1 MTRTKKTLLFAVCIG
16 LLIAGGFQLLLS
28 GCGKNAGN
36 EIYNYTFSFSGGTGR
51 TNIECVKLEK
61 TGADI
66 YATIR
71 FSKKNGG
78 KSRYD
83 AVRINGETICG
94 ENEFRIPAEINK
106 NFTIEAETLAMSKAH
121 WITYELRITVDED
134 TGVSERSPEED
145 RQEKDKENAE
155 GSTEE
160 TGEENTEENTEGN
173 AAENTEG
180 SSGAGPVLDETPPVI
195 SGLKASEVQ
204 REMHSRLLR
213 IFYYEDGITLIE
225 ADASAGISRERK
237 KKDMEQV
244 SGGEQD
250 GYSAEDSISGVI
262 GGLYSGAIIKYLTAE
277 EGQEL
282 PAGIEKE
289 YIVIRER
296 PKSVYIVSE
305 EALDMMKES
314 DRTGLITCHGF
325 KNENADDLLEEID
338 FAGTYDDW
346 DLKKMILKKTD
357 LAILPEEFLKQE
369 NKAEDGSDP
378 VKRYGMRA
386 SQMGMTLWIDRSSSE
401 TTDEAKA
408 EWRDACE
415 IIFG

>member
-155 GSTEE
+155 GST
-160 TGEENTEENTEGN
+160 
-173 AAENTEG
+173 
-180 SSGAGPVLDETPPVI
+180 
-195 SGLKASEVQ
+195 
-204 REMHSRLLR
+204 
-213 IFYYEDGITLIE
+213 
-225 ADASAGISRERK
+225 
-237 KKDMEQV
+237 
-244 SGGEQD
+244 
-250 GYSAEDSISGVI
+250 
-262 GGLYSGAIIKYLTAE
+262 
-277 EGQEL
+277 
-282 PAGIEKE
+282 
-289 YIVIRER
+289 
-296 PKSVYIVSE
+296 
-305 EALDMMKES
+305 
-314 DRTGLITCHGF
+314 
-325 KNENADDLLEEID
+325 
-338 FAGTYDDW
+338 
-346 DLKKMILKKTD
+346 
-357 LAILPEEFLKQE
+357 
-369 NKAEDGSDP
+369 
-378 VKRYGMRA
+378 
-386 SQMGMTLWIDRSSSE
+386 
-401 TTDEAKA
+401 
-408 EWRDACE
+408 
-415 IIFG
+415 